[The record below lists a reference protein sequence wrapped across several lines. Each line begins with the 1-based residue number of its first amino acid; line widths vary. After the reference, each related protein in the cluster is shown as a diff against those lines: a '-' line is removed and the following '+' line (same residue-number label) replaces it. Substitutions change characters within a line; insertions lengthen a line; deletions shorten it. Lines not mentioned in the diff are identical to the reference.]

1 MVAESE
7 ILEVL
12 FSCIDEINKQLP
24 PNEKLNKELDTKL
37 AADGGHLDS
46 LGLIT
51 LLVEMEESL
60 KNKLD
65 IDCSLV
71 DELTQEYAENPFL
84 TIGTLAK
91 WISEKRSQVSDLA

>member
-1 MVAESE
+1 M
-7 ILEVL
+7 EVL
-12 FSCIDEINKQLP
+12 FSCVDEINKQLP
-24 PNEKLNKELDTKL
+24 PDEKLKKEVDTKL
-37 AADGGHLDS
+37 AAEGGHLDS

-60 KNKLD
+60 KNSLD

-71 DELTQEYAENPFL
+71 DELTQEHEESPFL

-91 WISEKRSQVSDLA
+91 WVSERPSKVPDKA